1 MRHPLSRRSVLQ
13 AAAGIAAVGSA
24 VVPVRAARAGAGRF
38 TFARLRY
45 RSGDWDADPQMPANL
60 LNSMVEYTRTQVDPR
75 EQVVALDST
84 ELFAFPFLY
93 LTGHALVR
101 FDAREKEHFGRYV
114 EDGGFV
120 FVDDCNHDLD
130 GLFARSFEREMAELF
145 PGRLRVLPND
155 HALYASAFHFPEGPP
170 TTQHELNGWGD
181 NQVHDHLKAVTVRG
195 KVNLLY
201 SNKDYGCEWDYDV
214 SSKQYLAEDNTR
226 FGVNILTYAL
236 TR

>member
-1 MRHPLSRRSVLQ
+1 MRHPLTRRSVLQ

-45 RSGDWDADPQMPANL
+45 RSGDWDVDPQMPANL

-75 EQVVALDST
+75 EVVVGLDST
-84 ELFAFPFLY
+84 ESFAFPFLY
-93 LTGHALVR
+93 MAGHALVR
-101 FDAREKEHFGRYV
+101 FDAREKENFGRYV

-120 FVDDCNHDLD
+120 LVDDCNHDLD
-130 GLFARSFEREMAELF
+130 GLFARSFEREMADLF
-145 PGRLRVLPND
+145 PGRLRILPND

-201 SNKDYGCEWDYDV
+201 SNKDYGCEWDYDWRN
-214 SSKQYLAEDNTR
+214 KRFLREDNTK
-226 FGVNILTYAL
+226 FAVNVVVYVMT
-236 TR
+236 